1 MSWAQANW
9 SAVCFSPTRSS
20 LGESG
25 PITDRLALAMGE
37 VVQRVG
43 RFFLHHPD
51 VPFLGFSP
59 HTRRSYLLLSFLRSA
74 RGNEILLCALCVLS
88 VFSKRQ
94 KGHKGHKGERNN
106 TI

>member
-1 MSWAQANW
+1 
-9 SAVCFSPTRSS
+9 
-20 LGESG
+20 
-25 PITDRLALAMGE
+25 MGE

-106 TI
+106 TICNSFANRYYLAEEEAERTSAVEDS